1 MDVDLTDGVSEVT
14 ADFHFTS
21 EEECQQEEIRIGEL
35 LGEKYGECER
45 VDDHPAGWYGQCD
58 TRGLPE
64 RAVEL
69 STCFSMPDEDFVRLN
84 VSYHYWNQA
93 WRDEVWRAREE
104 HKLRQVQPGADDL

>member
-1 MDVDLTDGVSEVT
+1 MSEVT

-35 LGEKYGECER
+35 RGEKYGECER
-45 VDDHPAGWYGQCD
+45 VDDHPEGWYGQCD

-84 VSYHYWNQA
+84 VLLPLLESGVEG
-93 WRDEVWRAREE
+93 RSLART
-104 HKLRQVQPGADDL
+104 